1 MTVYPDFYDAFSCTA
16 SACRHTC
23 CRGWAIEIDADT
35 ASRYRTLPGPLGER
49 LREHIDWTDLGAAA
63 NAGVKACFCTYG
75 YGSKRDYAVDVEIA
89 SFRELEKILLTTEQA

>member
-1 MTVYPDFYDAFSCTA
+1 MDGLGVSPYLDCLIGGGRCAKLKPDPEPLFTALKETGCDAAQSWII
-16 SACRHTC
+16 
-23 CRGWAIEIDADT
+23 GDN
-35 ASRYRTLPGPLGER
+35 
-49 LREHIDWTDLGAAA
+49 WTDLGAAA